1 MPPPMKRWFLSGIAV
16 LSLLFILRRAVAVIA
31 GPLGL
36 ASPALDRSEVAYR
49 LRACLLIPECRLII
63 GRAIH
68 RAVNE
73 WTPGLWGLS
82 LLGAAVM
89 GWSVWSRAR
98 SPAPRSGV
106 GSARYARS
114 SEIRRLTLRSA
125 GAWLPLGY
133 LPRSRLRRCLL
144 QRQSSCWM
152 RRLVA
157 GTAVCLPAEDLSRH
171 LLVIGL
177 TGARKTTAVTLP
189 VLIAAAREGVSVVAL
204 DVKHGEADSLARA
217 AAEWQRFHRDVLI
230 FAPLDA
236 TTLRWNPLARCRTI
250 GDAQQLTAQLF
261 DDSVAAHPDLVYW
274 MGAERHVCAVLCF
287 ALIMDRSDPTLGQL
301 RSLCEAGPSAVHSYI
316 HAHQRASMLT
326 ARLGS
331 YLAMLPKDQAGILQ
345 GIVSRLEAWGD
356 DSVCQATGVS
366 RAWESIDLSRLRRE
380 PVLLLLGMP
389 QAALGRL
396 RWLCHL
402 FLRDLASHLLRPRH
416 PDESVRVLLILEELL
431 AWGALPGLAD
441 HLATYRS
448 RQVTVFAT
456 VQSEAQGESIYG
468 RDGWAAVTANLVTKI
483 YFPSLA
489 DADAERLSKVMGT
502 AEGEDI
508 ARSRAWGA
516 RGGQRVEQRRRIP
529 VPFRRPEELRGVGV
543 APDEVLVRLP
553 HTPPARLWCPPYY
566 TRPELAGRPDR
577 VPRTE
582 ELVVYHHLWMRRG
595 HKSDG
600 DRRPEPVPAVVVP
613 GPTAAPPPV
622 GEGAPPLPE
631 HSPPWPPAP
640 PASGPASCQT
650 AAAPSLGP
658 PTGVAPTPSAA
669 AAPSLEPPTGVA
681 PKPSLST
688 TANTI
693 LCPGMSPS
701 ADDIA
706 ALHRFLEVLLLRVER
721 GSQDILHG
729 VRSGSRLVEVRVPA
743 KVMLEMCSPLEEM
756 HEIARRWSALRWVR
770 RVRPTFV
777 LNKRALSVLD
787 APLAQRLDAACARA
801 PAQPPR

>member
-1 MPPPMKRWFLSGIAV
+1 MPQSARRWFLSGIAV
-16 LSLLFILRRAVAVIA
+16 LSLFFILRRAVGVIS
-31 GPLGL
+31 GSLGL
-36 ASPALDRSEVAYR
+36 ASSALDRSEVAYR
-49 LRACLLIPECRLII
+49 IRACLPIPECRQII
-63 GRAIH
+63 GWAFHRAI
-68 RAVNE
+68 AE

-82 LLGAAVM
+82 LLGAAAM
-89 GWSVWSRAR
+89 GWSVWSRTR
-98 SPAPRSGV
+98 SPAIRAAV

-114 SEIRRLTLRSA
+114 SEIRRLTRRCA

-133 LPRSRLRRCLL
+133 LPRSRLRRYLL
-144 QRQSSCWM
+144 QRRSSRWM
-152 RRLVA
+152 RRLLA
-157 GTAVCLPAEDLSRH
+157 GPEVRLPAEDLSRH

-189 VLIAAAREGVSVVAL
+189 VLIAAARERVSVVAL
-204 DVKHGEADSLARA
+204 DVKHGEGDSLARA

-236 TTLRWNPLARCRTI
+236 TTLRWNPLACCRTI

-261 DDSVAAHPDLVYW
+261 DDSAAARPDLAYW

-301 RSLCEAGPSAVHSYI
+301 RLLCEAGPSAVHSYV
-316 HAHQRASMLT
+316 HAHPRASMLT

-356 DSVCQATGVS
+356 DSVCQATAAS
-366 RAWESIDLSRLRRE
+366 RAWESIDLNRLRRE

-402 FLRDLASHLLRPRH
+402 FLRDLASHLLRPRRS
-416 PDESVRVLLILEELL
+416 DEPVRVLLILEELL

-508 ARSRAWGA
+508 ARSRGWGV
-516 RGGQRVEQRRRIP
+516 RGAQRGEQRRP
-529 VPFRRPEELRGVGV
+529 VPVPLRRPEELRGVGV
-543 APDEVLVRLP
+543 ASDEILVRFAR
-553 HTPPARLWCPPYY
+553 TPPARLWCPPYY
-566 TRPELAGRPDR
+566 KRPEFAGRPDR

-582 ELVVYHHLWMRRG
+582 ELVVYHHLWMLRKRANVE
-595 HKSDG
+595 
-600 DRRPEPVPAVVVP
+600 DRCQEPVPSVIAP
-613 GPTAAPPPV
+613 GPTRAAPPA
-622 GEGAPPLPE
+622 EGAPPRPE
-631 HSPPWPPAP
+631 HAQPRSPAP
-640 PASGPASCQT
+640 SVSGSVPCEIAP
-650 AAAPSLGP
+650 AAPPLERP
-658 PTGVAPTPSAA
+658 PEIAP
-669 AAPSLEPPTGVA
+669 AAPPLERPPEIA
-681 PKPSLST
+681 SHPST
-688 TANTI
+688 PAMANSI
-693 LCPGMSPS
+693 WRPAMSPGS
-701 ADDIA
+701 DDIA
-706 ALHRFLEVLLLRVER
+706 ALHRLLEALLLRIDR
-721 GSQDILHG
+721 GAQGVVYG
-729 VRSGSRLVEVRVPA
+729 VRHGSRLVEVRVPA
-743 KVMLEMCSPLEEM
+743 KAVLEVCGALEEM
-756 HEIARRWSALRWVR
+756 HEVARRWSTLRWVR

-777 LNKRALSVLD
+777 LTKRALSVLD
-787 APLAQRLDAACARA
+787 PAFARRLDAACARS
-801 PAQPPR
+801 PARSTR

>member
-1 MPPPMKRWFLSGIAV
+1 MPHSVRRWFLSGIAV
-16 LSLLFILRRAVAVIA
+16 LSLLSILRRAVAVIT
-31 GPLGL
+31 GSLGL
-36 ASPALDRSEVAYR
+36 TSPALDRSEVAYR
-49 LRACLLIPECRLII
+49 LRACLLIPECRQII
-63 GRAIH
+63 GRAFH
-68 RAVNE
+68 RAIDE
-73 WTPGLWGLS
+73 WSPGLWGLS
-82 LLGAAVM
+82 LLGAAAM
-89 GWSVWSRAR
+89 GWSVWARTR
-98 SPAPRSGV
+98 SPAVRSAV

-114 SEIRRLTLRSA
+114 SEIRRLTRRRA

-133 LPRSRLRRCLL
+133 LPRSRLRRYLL

-152 RRLVA
+152 RHLVA
-157 GTAVCLPAEDLSRH
+157 GRAVRLPAEDLPRH

-236 TTLRWNPLARCRTI
+236 ITLRWNPLARCRTM
-250 GDAQQLTAQLF
+250 GDAQQITAQLF

-287 ALIMDRSDPTLGQL
+287 ALSMDRNDPTLGQL

-316 HAHQRASMLT
+316 HAHPCASMLT

-356 DSVCQATGVS
+356 DAVCQATAVS
-366 RAWESIDLSRLRRE
+366 RAWESIDLNRLRRE

-402 FLRDLASHLLRPRH
+402 FLRDLASHLLRPRR

-508 ARSRAWGA
+508 ARSRGWGV
-516 RGGQRVEQRRRIP
+516 RGAQRGEQRRSIP
-529 VPFRRPEELRGVGV
+529 VPLRRPEELRGVGV
-543 APDEVLVRLP
+543 APDEVLVRLA

-566 TRPELAGRPDR
+566 KRPELAGRPDR

-582 ELVVYHHLWMRRG
+582 ELVVYHHLWMLRRQEG
-595 HKSDG
+595 G
-600 DRRPEPVPAVVVP
+600 EDRCPEPVPAVVVP
-613 GPTAAPPPV
+613 GHTAAPPPV
-622 GEGAPPLPE
+622 SEGAPPRPE
-631 HSPPWPPAP
+631 HSLPWSPAP
-640 PASGPASCQT
+640 SGSRPASCET
-650 AAAPSLGP
+650 A
-658 PTGVAPTPSAA
+658 AA
-669 AAPSLEPPTGVA
+669 AAPLVRPAHVVSR
-681 PKPSLST
+681 PSVSM
-688 TANTI
+688 TAN
-693 LCPGMSPS
+693 LMLHPGMSPGS
-701 ADDIA
+701 DDVA
-706 ALHRFLEVLLLRVER
+706 ALHRFLEALLLRVER
-721 GSQDILHG
+721 GSEGIVHG

-743 KVMLEMCSPLEEM
+743 EAMLEMCGPLEEM

-787 APLAQRLDAACARA
+787 AALARRLDAACART
-801 PAQPPR
+801 PARSPR